1 MSGSKGSNKIQ
12 YQKLSRFFAAPP
24 RRHSSLALVRNLAI
38 AGALALSL
46 PPLSAN
52 ALTLKDA
59 IAIAVES
66 NPEIGASIENREA
79 IDFELRQAHGL
90 RMPRIDLEASTGVR
104 RLDNPSRRLSGTENR
119 SLTPTEA
126 SLLMTLPLFDSGRIS
141 SEIARQASRV
151 DGAALRVLERSEFIG
166 LQIAREYFDIL
177 LQNRIVSLARENVQ
191 VHERI
196 LGEIREA
203 EQGGAL
209 TAADTLQAMER
220 VVANRARLLEAE
232 EELSAAKTRFEN
244 LVGVPVNQ
252 VFMPPSVRNVLPRS
266 LDDAIG
272 LARRNNPRLLMA
284 DADVAAA
291 DAVKRAAK
299 AEHGPELFL
308 EGRARAGSNLD
319 GVRGRSTDLQ
329 GRVVFRMNL
338 YDGGINSASY
348 QEQIRRA
355 SEERFRRLQAY
366 RDIEEATRLAWDRR
380 RFQSQILAEFRQQL
394 DYSNRVVSSYEE
406 QFEVGRRSLLDVLDA
421 YNTRYNTS
429 VLTQTA
435 EFAIAFADYRL
446 LAATGD
452 LIATLGVNAPQQS
465 QSGARQ
471 AEGVPESSPAV
482 TAPRQLPP
490 RNPFR

>member
-1 MSGSKGSNKIQ
+1 MSGLKGAKTHHC
-12 YQKLSRFFAAPP
+12 QKAVRFRTARPTI
-24 RRHSSLALVRNLAI
+24 HGCLTSLRTLAI
-38 AGALALSL
+38 AGALVLSL
-46 PPLSAN
+46 PALAAH

-90 RMPRIDLEASTGVR
+90 RMPRLDFEASTGVR
-104 RLDNPSRRLSGTENR
+104 RLDNPSRRLSGIENR

-126 SLLMTLPLFDSGRIS
+126 SLVMTLPLLDSGRIS

-151 DGAALRVLERSEFIG
+151 DGAAFRVLERSEFIG
-166 LQIAREYFDIL
+166 LQVAREYFEIL
-177 LQNRIVSLARENVQ
+177 LQTRIVSLARENVQ

-203 EQGGAL
+203 ERGGTL
-209 TAADTLQAMER
+209 TAADTLQAQER
-220 VVANRARLLEAE
+220 VVANRARLLEAQ
-232 EELSAAKTRFEN
+232 EELSAAKIRFEKF
-244 LVGVPVNQ
+244 VGLPVNQ
-252 VFMPPSVRNVLPRS
+252 VFMPPSVRNALPGS

-272 LARRNNPRLLMA
+272 IARRNNPRLLMA
-284 DADVAAA
+284 NADVAAA
-291 DAVKRAAK
+291 DAVKRAAR
-299 AEHGPELFL
+299 AERGPELFL
-308 EGRARAGSNLD
+308 EGRARAGSDLD

-338 YDGGINSASY
+338 YDGGINSANY

-355 SEERFRRLQAY
+355 SEERYRQHQAY
-366 RDIEEATRLAWDRR
+366 RDVEEAIRLSWDRR
-380 RFQSQILAEFRQQL
+380 RFQTQILSELRQQL

-421 YNTRYNTS
+421 YNTRYNSS

-446 LAATGD
+446 LAATGR
-452 LIATLGVNAPQQS
+452 LIETLGVNAPHQAQ
-465 QSGARQ
+465 GGTRQ